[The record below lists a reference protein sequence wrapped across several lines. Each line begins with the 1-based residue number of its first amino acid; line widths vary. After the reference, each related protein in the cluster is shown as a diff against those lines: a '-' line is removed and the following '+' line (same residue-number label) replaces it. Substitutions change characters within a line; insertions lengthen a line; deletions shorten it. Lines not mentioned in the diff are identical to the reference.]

1 MIIFFVSLNFNAQ
14 LGEYPA
20 PVFIQCSVFAKD
32 NDYSSH
38 EVQSSQGLSPIGPA
52 VWVAPVVGFG
62 FWLGVSRPLAIP
74 TAVAVSTKIV
84 GLGFWLGVSRPLAI
98 PAAVAVS
105 TQVVG
110 LGFWLGFSRP
120 LAIPVSSIVWPV
132 WFSLWLSISRPLA
145 IPATVV
151 STQVVWLGFWL
162 GISRPLA
169 IPAAIAVST
178 KIVGL
183 GF

>member
-20 PVFIQCSVFAKD
+20 PVFIQYSVFAKD
-32 NDYSSH
+32 NDYCSH
-38 EVQSSQGLSPIGPA
+38 EVQSSQGLTPIGPA
-52 VWVAPVVGFG
+52 VWVAPVVGLG

-74 TAVAVSTKIV
+74 AAVAVSTKIV

-98 PAAVAVS
+98 P
-105 TQVVG
+105 
-110 LGFWLGFSRP
+110 
-120 LAIPVSSIVWPV
+120 VSSIVWPV
-132 WFSLWLSISRPLA
+132 WLSLWLSISRPLA

-151 STQVVWLGFWL
+151 SNQVVWLGFWL

-183 GF
+183 GFWL